1 MILFFYNST
10 SVSAKEYILERS
22 KKEEIIILNELHH
35 NASINWLIIDLS
47 LRLGACL
54 CLLCVQVRHL
64 YLLDWLTIVRYTA
77 LPRFLLRVWT
87 MLLATNRGQL
97 HQRNFRYPYQQPNHN
112 NAHLSVLVRWHRPHF
127 CLAVNHKK
135 WVQIPLLIMV
145 G

>member
-47 LRLGACL
+47 LRLGASL
-54 CLLCVQVRHL
+54 CLLCVKVRHL
-64 YLLDWLTIVRYTA
+64 YLLDWLSIVRYTA
-77 LPRFLLRVWT
+77 IPSVLLRYWT
-87 MLLATNRGQL
+87 IILATIRYQL
-97 HQRNFRYPYQQPNHN
+97 H
-112 NAHLSVLVRWHRPHF
+112 
-127 CLAVNHKK
+127 K
-135 WVQIPLLIMV
+135 